1 MDHNHTYAI
10 VTGYGSLKDKHGF
23 LLITK
28 FLMMESSLLKK
39 SDKISKYPSGVEVTA
54 DEVAEVYQNSY
65 LFKEVKKY
73 ITKSSRVNKLS
84 KRLQVEEDDEELKQM
99 LNNVI
104 LVNLIKK
111 SVRNKTAE
119 NMDDYKLDEK
129 IVPSLKK
136 LLPDLKDEEAMLLYD
151 YQSVPKFSLSE
162 EEYNTMYEVF
172 GLFC

>member
-23 LLITK
+23 ILLTK
-28 FLMMESSLLKK
+28 FLMMCSSLLKK
-39 SDKISKYPSGVEVTA
+39 SVHILEYPSGLEITA

-84 KRLQVEEDDEELKQM
+84 KILHIEENDEQLKQT

-119 NMDDYKLDEK
+119 NIDDYKLVEK

-136 LLPDLKDEEAMLLYD
+136 LLPDLKDEEAILSYD
-151 YQSVPKFSLSE
+151 YQAVPKFTLSDE
-162 EEYNTMYEVF
+162 EFNTMYEVF
-172 GLFC
+172 VLFC